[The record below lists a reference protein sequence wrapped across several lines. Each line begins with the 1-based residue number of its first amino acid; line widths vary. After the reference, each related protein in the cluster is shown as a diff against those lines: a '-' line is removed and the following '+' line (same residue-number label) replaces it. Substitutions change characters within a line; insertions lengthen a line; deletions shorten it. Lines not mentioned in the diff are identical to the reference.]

1 MCTAGKKKKND
12 EKKVFTV
19 LAAMVRTDGTF
30 NKMKKY
36 ERQSSNV
43 GYDRL
48 FNNYNI
54 YMLRLFRRSSIFK

>member
-1 MCTAGKKKKND
+1 MFTAGKKKKND

-30 NKMKKY
+30 NKMEKY

-54 YMLRLFRRSSIFK
+54 YMLLLFRRSSIFK